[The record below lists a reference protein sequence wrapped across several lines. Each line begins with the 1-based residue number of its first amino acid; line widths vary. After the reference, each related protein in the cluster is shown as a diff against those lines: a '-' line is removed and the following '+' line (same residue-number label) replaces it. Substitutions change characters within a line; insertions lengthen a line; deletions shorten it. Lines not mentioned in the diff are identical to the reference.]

1 MKSDS
6 DKFVVNQK
14 AIHLSMKQIRVSN
27 LKVFIDRC
35 QNSTPTCP
43 PVEKQ
48 PQASGATGS
57 HNVSTNPP
65 SMHKVIG
72 VRQGILLEGWK
83 NS

>member
-1 MKSDS
+1 VKSDS

-48 PQASGATGS
+48 PQASCATGS
-57 HNVSTNPP
+57 YDVRRIPR
-65 SMHKVIG
+65 MHKIIV
-72 VRQGILLEGWK
+72 VREGILLQGWK
-83 NS
+83 NLT